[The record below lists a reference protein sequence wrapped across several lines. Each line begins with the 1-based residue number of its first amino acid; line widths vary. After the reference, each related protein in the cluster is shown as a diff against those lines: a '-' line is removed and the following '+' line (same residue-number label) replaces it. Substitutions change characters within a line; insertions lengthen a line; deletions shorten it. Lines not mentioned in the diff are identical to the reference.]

1 MKRFSFLIPMLLL
14 LLILPLCLGYFS
26 KEMGSKVSAES
37 LEMMESAIS
46 RAAVEC
52 YALEGFYPPE
62 LSYLTVR
69 YGIAVD
75 ETRYFVDYAFIGSNL
90 MPDITVLPISEEVN
104 TYG

>member
-26 KEMGSKVSAES
+26 KEMGAKVSEES
-37 LEMMESAIS
+37 LQMMKSAIS

-62 LSYLTVR
+62 LNYLTAR

-75 ETRYFVDYAFIGSNL
+75 EARYFVDYAFIGSNL
-90 MPDITVLPISEEVN
+90 MPDITVLPVSWEV
-104 TYG
+104 YP